1 MMTSLFCL
9 SYCFKVKSTEPGE
22 DPYSPSAPPLSPQL
36 HAPRHSVRR
45 PKRRAPPPPSPPI
58 ETVGPAPPL
67 TNNPRYI
74 RSNTPSVIT
83 CIAVLTLLIVQVS
96 NGQDIAIRDGDIGKE
111 EQATKQLLSDIQPDN
126 TREYHKGDTLE
137 LTCTYL
143 EKYNGQRPVTWRTL
157 PDEEEIKEKHE
168 IGGGK
173 LLFKQLNANLT
184 GVFCLVKR
192 GKLS

>member
-22 DPYSPSAPPLSPQL
+22 DPYSPRAPPLSPQL

-58 ETVGPAPPL
+58 ETVGPALPL

-83 CIAVLTLLIVQVS
+83 CIVVLILLIVQVQVS
-96 NGQDIAIRDGDIGKE
+96 NGQDIAIKDGDIGKE
-111 EQATKQLLSDIQPDN
+111 GQATRQVPSDIQPDN
-126 TREYHKGDTLE
+126 IREYRE
-137 LTCTYL
+137 
-143 EKYNGQRPVTWRTL
+143 
-157 PDEEEIKEKHE
+157 
-168 IGGGK
+168 
-173 LLFKQLNANLT
+173 
-184 GVFCLVKR
+184 
-192 GKLS
+192 